1 MQDWVNNP
9 NKKQLGLYSVLWF
22 IGVALLALA
31 VTNFFTESPFVRRNG
46 LVILL
51 VTFPTIILIRMIR
64 NYFIRNKK

>member
-9 NKKQLGLYSVLWF
+9 NKKQLGLYLVLWF

-31 VTNFFTESPFVRRNG
+31 VTNFFTESPLVRRNG

-64 NYFIRNKK
+64 NYFIHIKK